1 MTSEPGPPDLST
13 LELLTAVAET
23 GSVGRAAQRAGIT
36 QPAASLRLR
45 ALERRLGLV
54 LLHRSPTGST
64 LTPAGSAVVDWA
76 RPILDAATAF
86 NRGVAALRV
95 QRHDELRVAA
105 SLTVADH
112 LVPGW
117 LLALHHALPDL
128 AVALQVGNSERVAE
142 LVRAEQVDLGFIEG
156 PSAPAGLRSQAVSG
170 DELVVVVAPGHRWAR
185 RRRPV
190 TAAELAATPLVV
202 RETGSGTREYLERA
216 LAARGLGLTT
226 ALELGSTAAIK
237 AAVLAGGDP
246 TVLSRLA
253 LAAELADGRLIE
265 VPVQDLHLARRFRAV
280 WRTGRAPAGPAAT
293 LLGFATRR
301 RR

>member
-1 MTSEPGPPDLST
+1 MSSAHEPVPGVPDPAALA
-13 LELLTAVAET
+13 LLVAVAET

-54 LLHRSPTGST
+54 LLHRSPTGSR
-64 LTPAGSAVVDWA
+64 LTPAGSTVVDWA
-76 RPILDAATAF
+76 RPILDAAAAF

-142 LVRAEQVDLGFIEG
+142 LVRAEEVDLGFIEG
-156 PSAPAGLRSQAVSG
+156 P
-170 DELVVVVAPGHRWAR
+170 
-185 RRRPV
+185 
-190 TAAELAATPLVV
+190 
-202 RETGSGTREYLERA
+202 
-216 LAARGLGLTT
+216 
-226 ALELGSTAAIK
+226 
-237 AAVLAGGDP
+237 
-246 TVLSRLA
+246 
-253 LAAELADGRLIE
+253 
-265 VPVQDLHLARRFRAV
+265 
-280 WRTGRAPAGPAAT
+280 
-293 LLGFATRR
+293 
-301 RR
+301 